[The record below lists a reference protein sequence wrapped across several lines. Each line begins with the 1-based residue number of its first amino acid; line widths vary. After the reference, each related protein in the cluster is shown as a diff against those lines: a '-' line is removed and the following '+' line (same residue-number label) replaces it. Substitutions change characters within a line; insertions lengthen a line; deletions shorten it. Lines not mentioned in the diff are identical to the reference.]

1 MSFKSRLFKREELE
15 DVAVWVLPKRE
26 TIAEQFKAK
35 KLKKKKK
42 IPECGA
48 VMRAETQG
56 LPELGVSTEHVDT
69 GISKG

>member
-1 MSFKSRLFKREELE
+1 MLFKSRLFKREELE

-35 KLKKKKK
+35 KLKKKK